1 MDVIR
6 WLGGRDY
13 TPGTPVDLRWAWVT
27 VSLSVLVALGY
38 GVIAFNRYFQTKLD
52 RRADARAAAARL
64 RNIVMCCCACGY
76 IFFATDVGWRLW
88 RLYDLALACLVLY
101 TWSFVLRT
109 RGLSLVEARLAQVE
123 ELERSAE
130 QQKAIALQ
138 KEMQARQKTFFL
150 NALSHD
156 LRAPLNIVALNAHL
170 LKTGAREQ
178 ADVDS
183 AKLIIE
189 NAVAAGDLVT
199 KALELAK
206 ADAEDQN
213 VVEPVRV
220 SGLVGPIVRRF
231 LPVAQ
236 EKGLYLRVAGG
247 AAHDAE
253 LLTDRQKLERVIA
266 NLVDN
271 AIKFTDRG
279 GVTLELDTQAELL
292 TVRVCDTGIGVA
304 AENVPYLFDE
314 FYQAED
320 HEGRRKGF
328 GMGLAICRFLTRQ
341 LGGDVRLDS
350 TSPGGSCFVVTLPAV
365 AAAPV
370 LSHASVESADPA
382 DPVRTHP

>member
-27 VSLSVLVALGY
+27 VALSVMVALGY
-38 GVIAFNRYFQTKLD
+38 GVIAFNRYFQTKLN
-52 RRADARAAAARL
+52 RRAEARAAASRL
-64 RNIVMCCCACGY
+64 RNVVMCCCACGY

-88 RLYDLALACLVLY
+88 RLYDVALAFLVVY
-101 TWSFVLRT
+101 TWAFVLRT
-109 RGLSLVEARLAQVE
+109 RGLSLVEARLAQME

-178 ADVDS
+178 SEVES

-189 NAVAAGDLVT
+189 NAVAAGDLVS

-213 VVEPVRV
+213 VIEPVRV
-220 SGLVGPIVRRF
+220 SELVGPIVRRF
-231 LPVAQ
+231 LPVARD
-236 EKGLYLRVAGG
+236 KGLYLRVAGG
-247 AAHDAE
+247 VAHDAE

-279 GVTLELDTQAELL
+279 GVTLELDTRGETL
-292 TVRVCDTGIGVA
+292 TVRIRDTGIGVA

-314 FYQAED
+314 FYQAAD
-320 HEGRRKGF
+320 RDGRRSGY
-328 GMGLAICRFLTRQ
+328 GMGLAICRFLTHQ
-341 LGGDVRLDS
+341 LGGEVRLES
-350 TSPGGSCFVVTLPAV
+350 TGPVGSCFTIGVPAV
-365 AAAPV
+365 ATAAAAPV
-370 LSHASVESADPA
+370 GADLRDRAAPL
-382 DPVRTHP
+382 RTHT